1 MIAGQRLVANDGYEV
16 CLFPLSILYMTQDE
30 GGDYSHQGTYNVDFV
45 GSTAQAPLYAP
56 VTMKVVGTSLSEAGG
71 NNVKFESVNKVHLA
85 NGNLD
90 YLTIEFSHD
99 SNPPVTTIGQVV
111 QQGDLCYHTGTYGYV
126 TGDHVHTCAGEGHYS
141 GIVSRPPYGWY
152 DLANRIHYWDA
163 CYVNDTTIVQGYGHD
178 WKTWTEPTPPPTV
191 SKKHKFPFIIAKH
204 HWQGWRNPRMNK

>member
-30 GGDYSHQGTYNVDFV
+30 GGDLSHQGTYNVDFV

-99 SNPPVTTIGQVV
+99 SNPPVTNIGQVV

-152 DLANRIHYWDA
+152 DLANRIHYWEGVF
-163 CYVNDTTIVQGYGHD
+163 VNDTDIIQGYGHN
-178 WKTWTEPTPPPTV
+178 WQTWDEPITPP
-191 SKKHKFPFIIAKH
+191 KRWGDHKTGGFPFPIAWE
-204 HWQGWRNPRMNK
+204 HWGYK

>member
-1 MIAGQRLVANDGYEV
+1 MIAGQTLVAQDGYEV
-16 CLFPLSILYMTQDE
+16 CLFPLDILYMTQDE

-45 GSTAQAPLYAP
+45 GTTAQAPLYAP
-56 VTMKVVGTSLSEAGG
+56 VTMKVVGTSLSYEGG
-71 NNVKFESVNKVHLA
+71 NNVKFESVNPVHLA

-111 QQGDLCYHTGTYGYV
+111 AQGQLCYHTGTYGYV

-141 GIVSRPPYGWY
+141 GIVQRPPYGWW

-163 CYVNDTTIVQGYGHD
+163 CYVNDTTIIQGYGHD
-178 WKTWTEPTPPPTV
+178 WRTWDEPVTPPKVWGTY
-191 SKKHKFPFIIAKH
+191 KKSGFPYPVAWNNWAGFEL
-204 HWQGWRNPRMNK
+204 